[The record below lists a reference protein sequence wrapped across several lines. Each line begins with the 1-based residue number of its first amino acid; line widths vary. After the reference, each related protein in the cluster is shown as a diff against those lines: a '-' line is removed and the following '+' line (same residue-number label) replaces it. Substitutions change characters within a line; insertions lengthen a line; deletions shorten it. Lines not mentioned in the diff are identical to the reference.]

1 MSVPVTTGAAGL
13 EAVTLTDIQLDALR
27 EIGNIGAGN
36 AATALA
42 TMTGTPIE
50 MGVPR
55 VTALPIEQ
63 IPAELG
69 GEERTVVAIHLHV
82 TGDAPG
88 RMLFLMNVEAAREIA
103 TTLLAGMPPGEPGL
117 GGLGELELS
126 ALQEVGNVLTG
137 SYLGALSQLT
147 GLRLEPSPPAIGV
160 DMAGALVGAA
170 LAEVAEVADVALL
183 IETSLGDAAALGR
196 FLFVPSGDALAIVL
210 GRLGLGG

>member
-1 MSVPVTTGAAGL
+1 MSAPVVPPRPAAEPAL
-13 EAVTLTDIQLDALR
+13 SAAQLDALR
-27 EIGNIGAGN
+27 EIGNIGAGH

-42 TMTGTPIE
+42 AMTGTPVP

-55 VTALPIEQ
+55 VSALAIER
-63 IPAELG
+63 IPEELG
-69 GEERTVVAIHLHV
+69 GEELTVVAIHLHV
-82 TGDAPG
+82 NGDAPG
-88 RMLFLMNVEAAREIA
+88 RMLFLMSIDAARA
-103 TTLLAGMPPGEPGL
+103 TAATLLCGMPPGEPGA

-170 LAEVAEVADVALL
+170 LAEVAEIADTALL
-183 IETSLGDAAALGR
+183 IETQLGDAAALGR
-196 FLFVPSGDALAIVL
+196 FLYVPSGDALAVVL
-210 GRLGLGG
+210 GRLGLGA